1 MDSYDYELILND
13 KHFKTGKI
21 DIPVNFK
28 EKFNIKWSYWAMI
41 NINGEDYK
49 IYIKEKDNGFY
60 EMRRNPAL
68 LCNYKT
74 NDKLKITI
82 KPQEPIYC
90 KESPYTYD
98 NPVRNI
104 DTIIYVKE
112 PTGYLCGQ
120 SCVAMLA
127 SKTVDE
133 VIDIMGT
140 DKGTNLEHI
149 KTALE
154 YYGIKHEKSL
164 KKYEEGRPLPNICIL
179 ELQLPKYKHWTLYFN
194 GKYYDPEFGI
204 LDECTQDSVKLRFL
218 KINM

>member
-1 MDSYDYELILND
+1 MDSYDYELVIND
-13 KHFKTGKI
+13 NHIETGKI
-21 DIPVNFK
+21 DIPVNLK
-28 EKFNIKWSYWAMI
+28 EQFNIKWSYWALMG
-41 NINGEDYK
+41 INGEEYK
-49 IYIKEKDNGFY
+49 IYIKGNDNGFY
-60 EMRRNPAL
+60 EMRKNDIL
-68 LCNYKT
+68 LRKFKV

-90 KESPYTYD
+90 RESPYNYD

-104 DTIIYVKE
+104 DLINYVKE

-127 SKTVDE
+127 SASVDE

-164 KKYEEGRPLPNICIL
+164 TKYKEGITLPNICIL